1 MGPARGAGCRLP
13 GGGRL
18 QIGDWTE
25 CREKVGFREQPATDH
40 NEEGV
45 VNRKAQLI
53 RQAQA
58 SIERQTRNWE
68 YRDRRLQEVAILVVR
83 GAPRDVVARALAEL
97 ED

>member
-1 MGPARGAGCRLP
+1 M
-13 GGGRL
+13 
-18 QIGDWTE
+18 
-25 CREKVGFREQPATDH
+25 
-40 NEEGV
+40 
-45 VNRKAQLI
+45 NRKAQLI

-68 YRDRRLQEVAILVVR
+68 YRDWRLQEVAVLAAR